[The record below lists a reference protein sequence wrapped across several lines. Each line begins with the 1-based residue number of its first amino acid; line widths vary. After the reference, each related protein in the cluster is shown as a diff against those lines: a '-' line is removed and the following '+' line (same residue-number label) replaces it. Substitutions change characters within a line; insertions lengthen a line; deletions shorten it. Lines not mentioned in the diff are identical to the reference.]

1 MRVIILY
8 VIILAPIH
16 CWSQT
21 TQSDSLKNKEVPQA
35 VKNLL
40 NQYKE
45 QTEKAKKERLPPV
58 RMEID
63 GIIMD
68 ETMSKA
74 GRDFYEIFFSQ
85 WVRPKGFY
93 NYYIKI
99 KERPFRFN
107 NTMIEVYLNETLL
120 YQSMLQRRYDDIEQM
135 AKESNRRT
143 LNFINQEKN
152 NQRALNTPYS
162 Y

>member
-45 QTEKAKKERLPPV
+45 QTEKAKKERLPRITSYNV
-58 RMEID
+58 CYTKLLR
-63 GIIMD
+63 
-68 ETMSKA
+68 
-74 GRDFYEIFFSQ
+74 GRPDCS
-85 WVRPKGFY
+85 
-93 NYYIKI
+93 
-99 KERPFRFN
+99 
-107 NTMIEVYLNETLL
+107 
-120 YQSMLQRRYDDIEQM
+120 
-135 AKESNRRT
+135 
-143 LNFINQEKN
+143 
-152 NQRALNTPYS
+152 
-162 Y
+162 